1 MTSDQPTLDRITTTT
16 LEAFADT
23 IVPGEKRAPDD
34 HAVAGV
40 AEGGGA
46 VASGALALLNDP
58 ASGFGPALASLAG
71 LLNEHADRFAAERGV
86 ALDETL
92 PAFVALSYADRA
104 ALMLRLTAVDNGE
117 RDGWVALAML
127 SNMAFDTAAH
137 LHTADAFAQGHPG
150 LSILGF
156 ARPEA
161 DGLWRFRD
169 HSYGGTP
176 AATHPD
182 TSPSG
187 SPA

>member
-1 MTSDQPTLDRITTTT
+1 M
-16 LEAFADT
+16 EAFADT
-23 IVPGEKRAPDD
+23 IVPGEKRSPDD
-34 HAVAGV
+34 LAVAGV
-40 AEGGGA
+40 ASGGGA
-46 VASGALALLNDP
+46 VASGALELLSDP
-58 ASGFGPALASLAG
+58 ASGFATALEALAG
-71 LLNEHADRFAAERGV
+71 LLNDHAGRFALEHGRE
-86 ALDETL
+86 LDDAV
-92 PAFVALSYADRA
+92 PAFVALPYADRA
-104 ALMLRLTAVDNGE
+104 ALMLRLTAPDNGE

-137 LHTADAFAQGHPG
+137 LHTADAFAREHPG
-150 LSILGF
+150 LSIIGY
-156 ARPEA
+156 ARPDT